1 MNENDIL
8 RFLGWAVVFVFVALV
23 LYVLWLLLFS
33 QSDDTSV
40 NIMDDSS
47 TPSIEPFPS
56 FGIDAPLVQGGGTL
70 PDRPVAT
77 DATQSATDR
86 GNDVSVQSNIS
97 VQTSQ
102 RINRERLVK
111 IFDGPTAGFFVPQG
125 DAPIVVIQK
134 GDGERYVIDKDSYAL
149 QKVDSPGVL
158 KTVMAFPLSDGSVVI
173 QQQNPVQSRHTNTFL
188 YRKNGSSWQSTSIGS
203 DVAVFPE
210 KKGNGFIYT
219 KETNGGLDIRSV
231 GLANRRSHALS
242 HPFRSWSIVWSGTAP
257 LLLTK
262 PHNSIEG
269 SLYSFSDTAALTS
282 IVKNEPALSVEA
294 NDEDGRFLISQVNGN
309 NVKSYIL
316 GEDKQEKSL
325 QRETLAEKCVF
336 TDSRIFCGLPQ
347 RIPTG
352 YSLPEDWYQGLFFFT
367 DDVVELFPES
377 GRVRS
382 VDTANVPLDVHRGM
396 FVDPLFIFINKRDL
410 SLWALNTNV

>member
-8 RFLGWAVVFVFVALV
+8 RFLGWTVVFVFIALV
-23 LYVLWLLLFS
+23 LYVLWLLFFS
-33 QSDDTSV
+33 QDNDAPVDIT
-40 NIMDDSS
+40 NDSP
-47 TPSIEPFPS
+47 TPSVEPFPS
-56 FGIDAPLVQGGGTL
+56 FGVDAPLVQGGGTL
-70 PDRPVAT
+70 PDSPIVT
-77 DATQSATDR
+77 DAPQSAID
-86 GNDVSVQSNIS
+86 GENDVSVQSNVS

-111 IFDGPTAGFFVPQG
+111 VFDGPTAGFFVPQG

-134 GDGERYVIDKDSYAL
+134 GDGERYLIDKSSYAL

-173 QQQNPVQSRHTNTFL
+173 QQQNPVQPRHTNTFL

-210 KKGNGFIYT
+210 KRGNGFIYT
-219 KETNGGLDIRSV
+219 KETNEGLDIRSV
-231 GLANRRSHALS
+231 GLANRESYSLS
-242 HPFRSWSIVWSGTAP
+242 HPFRSWSIIWSGSVP

-262 PHNSIEG
+262 PHNSIKG
-269 SLYSFSDTAALTS
+269 SLYSFSDIALSS

-294 NDEDGRFLISQVNGN
+294 NDEDERFLISQVNRN
-309 NVKSYIL
+309 SVRSYIL
-316 GEDKQEKSL
+316 DENKQEKSL

-352 YSLPEDWYQGLFFFT
+352 YSLPEDWYQGRFFFT

-382 VDTANVPLDVHRGM
+382 VDTASVPLDVYRGV
-396 FVDPLFIFINKRDL
+396 FVDPLFVFINKRDL
-410 SLWALNTNV
+410 SLWALNTNI